1 MKKFTY
7 EEPKAVAA
15 ALFVINTLETVGKH
29 MLAKIL
35 FFADQKHLARYGRP
49 ITLDTYYKLPKG
61 PVPTIIY
68 DEIKAVEKK
77 KSAPVINGFH
87 DKISVSGNNITALI
101 EPDMDELSETDV
113 ECLLES
119 ITENKGLTFDQ
130 LTRKSH
136 GSAWSSASEC
146 GPIHF
151 NEIAKEGKAP
161 DYILELLNMNLEA
174 EHLLRV

>member
-15 ALFVINTLETVGKH
+15 ALFVINTLGTVGKH
-29 MLAKIL
+29 KLAKIL

-68 DEIKAVEKK
+68 DEIKAVPRKE
-77 KSAPVINGFH
+77 SAPMTNGFH
-87 DKISVSGNNITALI
+87 DKISVSGRYITALI
-101 EPDMDELSETDV
+101 GPDMEELSETDV

-119 ITENKGLTFDQ
+119 ISENKDLSFDDLTK
-130 LTRKSH
+130 KSH
-136 GSAWSSASEC
+136 GPAWYSASES

-151 NEIAKEGKAP
+151 NEIAKEGNAP